1 MSQQEEYESRLER
14 EESRRQEEIDDDYPP
29 SNEEMEELK
38 RGYVRP
44 PRRYRAKDD
53 SEHFYEP
60 PVFEKEVGR

>member
-1 MSQQEEYESRLER
+1 MMSQKDFDVY
-14 EESRRQEEIDDDYPP
+14 DPMDDYDDYP
-29 SNEEMEELK
+29 SNEEKEEMK

>member
-1 MSQQEEYESRLER
+1 MMSQKDFNVY
-14 EESRRQEEIDDDYPP
+14 DPMDDFDDYP